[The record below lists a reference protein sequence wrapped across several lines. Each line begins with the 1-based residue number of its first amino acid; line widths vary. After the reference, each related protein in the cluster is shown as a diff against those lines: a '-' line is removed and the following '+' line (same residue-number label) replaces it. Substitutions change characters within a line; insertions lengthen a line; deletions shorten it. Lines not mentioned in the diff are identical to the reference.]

1 LSERMSLFMPARF
14 ASYLDFTSHRLVFT
28 AYAMAPVTLLVALT
42 TVLLL
47 VQLTLRL
54 CSDRPSQM
62 GRDALRQTSPQQ
74 QSFYISL

>member
-1 LSERMSLFMPARF
+1 MPARF
-14 ASYLDFTSHRLVFT
+14 ASYLDFTSHRLIFT
-28 AYAMAPVTLLVALT
+28 AYAMAPLTLLVALT
-42 TVLLL
+42 AVLLL
-47 VQLTLRL
+47 VQLTSRL